1 VRAPQIPL
9 APQLA
14 TLLQDHRATSR
25 LRAAGDWVFATRNGT
40 PLSQRNVQ
48 RSALVRAAHAAGL
61 DRDGARLRFHDLR
74 HTFASH
80 LIIDLALDVVQVSGM
95 LGHAS
100 PSTTLALYAHLF
112 DEARHAAD
120 IRARMGRSEFGRLL
134 AGKPDHNVNALPAA
148 ARRPQLS
155 ARERAATRW
164 RT

>member
-80 LIIDLALDVVQVSGM
+80 LIIDVVAPDVIEFR
-95 LGHAS
+95 
-100 PSTTLALYAHLF
+100 PSL
-112 DEARHAAD
+112 
-120 IRARMGRSEFGRLL
+120 
-134 AGKPDHNVNALPAA
+134 
-148 ARRPQLS
+148 
-155 ARERAATRW
+155 
-164 RT
+164 